1 MQGQYLAYERGN
13 IAAEYFPRRKTKP
26 EPKSASIPAQY
37 LAYERGRM
45 SSDRPKMLI
54 AEEDSRTY
62 LSGTLKKCE
71 VTAV

>member
-1 MQGQYLAYERGN
+1 MQEKYLAYERGN

-54 AEEDSRTY
+54 AEEDFRPY
-62 LSGTLKKCE
+62 LKKCE